1 MRMIPFLTG
10 FRLERES
17 RLVSFADFEV
27 AQNQAAETLEAS
39 KEWKKNP
46 EMKAALGLYER
57 PIVLTRHPVLQNPV
71 DRAYFY
77 ALLAHESIDPTVSDY
92 KDIKRTN
99 PDQNIDPVLPRGVVP
114 ELDKGYVLPAGKNL
128 DEEVGMRLSGFLN
141 EERQAGLGAGNIDKG
156 REFGTRVAGAREDW
170 AGDQPLRDEAGIDA
184 TVDYYV
190 HCRKQLDDLLKLN
203 NIFIPQEQT
212 IDPGLT
218 VTKGGKTFEN
228 LRRAEYFQLLVIV
241 WERGIG
247 EIAKAGL
254 PLDTEKLKKFLKA
267 PDNKE
272 DLERAS
278 RMYAERS
285 FEELG
290 PSDTLERF
298 GVTLGP
304 QLRMQYFAMRQGDK
318 PIEPAEFWLSQ
329 PIHALAFLDLRLP
342 NSAGNKNFMDGL
354 RAYAEPGSRE
364 YPVAADGKRMDEK
377 DVKTILQLVAES
389 CKEYELVATRSTV
402 QREKFMVSRGMNL
415 DSTIEKTGSDVW
427 KFMLDFQKHPIAS
440 GVLWL
445 GAIAA
450 AKIAWDTLT
459 APRARW
465 ARWLFLGAMGGVGLG
480 LYQQH
485 KTGKAW
491 WDNLKKS
498 ADDFMET
505 DKQKKPEEQTFA
517 NYWTD
522 RLQLR
527 DGAANALSG
536 NNHSEAV
543 LATLQEQPVGLV
555 LKWYEDARQTRA
567 ATGKLPALPP
577 EFNGKQRR
585 MFGEMAKDDRAALFY
600 NTLDRFFEERGQYV
614 LDHHMDTM
622 YTAGG
627 TRAFEKSQLGF
638 AYIRDKYDS
647 RIMYEVV
654 TTQFKEKFEVAL
666 GVAGI
671 TDIEAEGLNLRDKE
685 ILNRPDILALKTS
698 DVKGHKEVYLLLEKF
713 LLEFR
718 PYEEVLDTNTW
729 SMMDVLFQEADPE
742 ILRKMGR
749 EATKPADI
757 LTRMGEG
764 IGLGA

>member
-1 MRMIPFLTG
+1 MRMTHSRTG

-17 RLVSFADFEV
+17 RLVSFAGVEV
-27 AQNQAAETLEAS
+27 PQNRAAETLEAS
-39 KEWKKNP
+39 LEWKKNP
-46 EMKAALGLYER
+46 ELKAAIGLYER

-77 ALLAHESIDPTVSDY
+77 ALLAHESIDPAVKEY

-99 PDQNIDPVLPRGVVP
+99 PDRNIDPVLPRGVVP
-114 ELDKGYVLPAGKNL
+114 ELDEGYVLPAGASL
-128 DEEVGMRLSGFLN
+128 DEQVGMRVSGFLN
-141 EERQAGLGAGNIDKG
+141 EQRQAGLGAGNIDKG
-156 REFGTRVAGAREDW
+156 KEFGTRVAGAREDW
-170 AGDQPLRDEAGIDA
+170 QGDQPLRDEAGIDA

-190 HCRKQLDDLLKLN
+190 NCRKQLDDLLKLN

-218 VTKGGKTFEN
+218 TTKGDTTFQN

-241 WERGIG
+241 WENGIDGLKG
-247 EIAKAGL
+247 EQ
-254 PLDTEKLKKFLKA
+254 PLTTQKLREKFLGA
-267 PDNKE
+267 PDENMQ
-272 DLERAS
+272 RAT

-290 PSDTLERF
+290 PTDTLERF
-298 GVTLGP
+298 GVNLGP

-329 PIHALAFLDLRLP
+329 PIHALSFLELRLP

-354 RAYAEPGSRE
+354 RAYAEPGSVD
-364 YPVAADGKRMDEK
+364 YPAGMDEK

-427 KFMLDFQKHPIAS
+427 KFMLDFKKHPIAS

-445 GAIAA
+445 GALAA

-465 ARWLFLGAMGGVGLG
+465 ARWLFLGAMGGVGYG

-491 WDNLKKS
+491 WDTLKKS

-505 DKQKKPEEQTFA
+505 DAQKKPEDQTFA

-522 RLQLR
+522 RLNLR
-527 DGAANALSG
+527 DGASNALAG
-536 NNHSEAV
+536 ANHSEAV
-543 LATLQEQPVGLV
+543 FATLQEQPVGLV
-555 LKWYEDARQTRA
+555 LKWYEEARKTRA
-567 ATGKLPALPP
+567 ATGKLPPLPQ

-585 MFGEMAKDDRAALFY
+585 MFGEMEKGDRADLFY

-647 RIMYEVV
+647 RILYEVV
-654 TTQFKEKFEVAL
+654 TTQFKEKFQIAL
-666 GVAGI
+666 DAVDVKI
-671 TDIEAEGLNLRDKE
+671 DAEGLNLEDKG
-685 ILNRPDILALKTS
+685 ILERPDIKELKEKS
-698 DVKGHKEVYLLLEKF
+698 PRVHLLLEKF

-718 PYEEVLDTNTW
+718 PVVETAETSNW
-729 SMMDVLFQEADPE
+729 KMMDVLFQEADPE

-749 EATKPADI
+749 EATKPADL
-757 LTRMGEG
+757 LTQMAEG
-764 IGLGA
+764 AGLNK